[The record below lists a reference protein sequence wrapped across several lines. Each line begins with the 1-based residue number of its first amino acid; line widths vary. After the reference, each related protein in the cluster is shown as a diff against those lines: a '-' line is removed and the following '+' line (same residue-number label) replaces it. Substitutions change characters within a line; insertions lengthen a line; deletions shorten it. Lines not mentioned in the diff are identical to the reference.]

1 MSAQPSAGGAPAG
14 AAATRAVVAALYE
27 AFGRGDA
34 RGMLALLADDVSV
47 RFLGQADLR
56 GIEEAA
62 RFFAFAGG
70 LLKDVDFRIQ
80 RKIIDGE
87 WAAVIWNESATTAS
101 GEPWENHG
109 VDVIRVT
116 EGRISVLHENND
128 ARLVAR
134 HFPRFSQ
141 ESPY

>member
-1 MSAQPSAGGAPAG
+1 MSAQPAEYDESAAD
-14 AAATRAVVAALYE
+14 AATRAVVDALYE
-27 AFGRGDA
+27 AYTSGDA
-34 RGMLALLADDVSV
+34 DGMLALLANDVSV

-70 LLKDVDFRIQ
+70 LLTDMDFRIE
-80 RKIIDGE
+80 RKIIDGQ
-87 WAAVIWNESATTAS
+87 WAAVIWNESATTAA

-116 EGRISVLHENND
+116 AGRISVLHENND
-128 ARLVAR
+128 VRLVTR
-134 HFPRFSQ
+134 HFPRFS
-141 ESPY
+141 

>member
-1 MSAQPSAGGAPAG
+1 MSAQQPADD
-14 AAATRAVVAALYE
+14 ASVTASATRAVVDALYE
-27 AFGRGDA
+27 AYDRGDA
-34 RGMLALLADDVSV
+34 EGMLALLADNVSV
-47 RFLGQADLR
+47 RFLGQADLS

-62 RFFAFAGG
+62 RFFAFASE
-70 LLKDVDFRIQ
+70 LLKDLDFRIE

-116 EGRISVLHENND
+116 AGRISVLHENND
-128 ARLVAR
+128 VRLVAR
-134 HFPRFSQ
+134 HFPRFS
-141 ESPY
+141 

>member
-1 MSAQPSAGGAPAG
+1 MSAEPPECDGPA
-14 AAATRAVVAALYE
+14 ADAATREVVDALYE
-27 AFGRGDA
+27 AYTGGDSD
-34 RGMLALLADDVSV
+34 GMLALLANDVSV

-70 LLKDVDFRIQ
+70 LLTDMDFRIE
-80 RKIIDGE
+80 RKIIDGQ
-87 WAAVIWNESATTAS
+87 WAAVIWNESATTAA

-116 EGRISVLHENND
+116 AGRISVLHENND
-128 ARLVAR
+128 VRLVAR
-134 HFPRFSQ
+134 HFPRFG
-141 ESPY
+141 

>member
-1 MSAQPSAGGAPAG
+1 MSAQHRDSDAPA
-14 AAATRAVVAALYE
+14 AVPATRAVVDALYE

-34 RGMLALLADDVSV
+34 DGMLALLADDVSV
-47 RFLGQADLR
+47 RFLGQVDLH

-70 LLKDVDFRIQ
+70 LLKDVDFRIE

-87 WAAVIWNESATTAS
+87 WAAVIWNESATTIS

-109 VDVIRVT
+109 VDVIHVT
-116 EGRISVLHENND
+116 DGRITVLHENND

-134 HFPRFSQ
+134 HFPRFT
-141 ESPY
+141 